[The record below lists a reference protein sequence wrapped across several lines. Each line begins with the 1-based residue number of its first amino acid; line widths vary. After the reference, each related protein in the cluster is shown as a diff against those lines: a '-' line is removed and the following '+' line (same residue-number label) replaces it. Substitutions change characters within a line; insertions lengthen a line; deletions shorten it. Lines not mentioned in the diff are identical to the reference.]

1 VWALVTGV
9 VLMAAPASA
18 SPTVVQFE
26 AKGTEADV
34 EALRVSLD
42 DWLRPMKLTLRR
54 VQQLPTG
61 IDDEI
66 AARVRVVWGELNC
79 VVEVFQPDGALVRR
93 KELPIAGAPLLVSET
108 AALVA
113 HAGISEFV
121 SARGE
126 VTSSTQPPLVTAPAP
141 AVSKPPLELGV
152 GAWFQSRSWDERSPF
167 VFGGGGEVN
176 VALPVGALRPAAS
189 LMLAYQG
196 PIAREGGNVN
206 LVMQALSVRLLPG
219 AKTRLGLFELEAGIG
234 GGLDFMIAS
243 TSSNVIPQS
252 ALRAERLDLAPFFS
266 ADLGVRF
273 HPTPSSGVMLRV
285 LFDFDPARR
294 RYVSNIDGE
303 QTLLAVPWA
312 VRPMIQLGFSFDL
325 VRAP

>member
-1 VWALVTGV
+1 MFTFVIGA
-9 VLMAAPASA
+9 VLLATPASA
-18 SPTVVQFE
+18 APTVVQFE
-26 AKGTEADV
+26 AKGSEADV

-54 VQQLPTG
+54 VQALPTG

-66 AARVRVVWGELNC
+66 AARVRVAWSETVC
-79 VVEVFQPDGALVRR
+79 VVEVFRPDGALVRR
-93 KELPIAGAPLLVSET
+93 KELPVGGAPLLLSET

-113 HAGISEFV
+113 HAGIQEFV
-121 SARGE
+121 ATRRD
-126 VTSSTQPPLVTAPAP
+126 VVASTQPPMVTAPTP
-141 AVSKPPLELGV
+141 EVVKPPLELGV

-176 VALPVGALRPAAS
+176 VALPVGPLRPAAS
-189 LMLAYQG
+189 LLLAYQG
-196 PIAREGGNVN
+196 PVAREGGNVN
-206 LVMQALSVRLLPG
+206 LSMQALSVRLLPG
-219 AKTRLGLFELEAGIG
+219 AKSRLGLFEFEAGIG
-234 GGLDFMIAS
+234 GGFDFMIAS

-252 ALRAERLDLAPFFS
+252 QLRSERVDLAPFFS

-273 HPTPSSGVMLRV
+273 HPTPSSGLMLRV
-285 LFDFDPARR
+285 LLDVDPARR
-294 RYVSNIDGE
+294 RYVSNVGGE

-312 VRPMIQLGFSFDL
+312 VRPMIQLGFTFDI